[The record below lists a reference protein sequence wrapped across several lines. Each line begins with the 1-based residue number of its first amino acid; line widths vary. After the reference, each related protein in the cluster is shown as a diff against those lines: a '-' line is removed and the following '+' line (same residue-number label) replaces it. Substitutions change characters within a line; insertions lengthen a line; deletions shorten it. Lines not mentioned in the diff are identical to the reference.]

1 MNHINRRSALA
12 ISSAAAAAV
21 PALIWPANG
30 SAQTSGGAG
39 KEIAPGVRRVDYGK
53 REAMFGGFKT
63 VALRDHIYQPGS
75 ETKNAAMAND
85 MVCHCLEG
93 ELQINQGPGM
103 DFVVKKG
110 DVWTCAKGMPE
121 NTKNTGT
128 AVGIMRVTDL
138 LPT

>member
-12 ISSAAAAAV
+12 TSISAAAAV
-21 PALIWPANG
+21 PALIWAADG

-93 ELQINQGPGM
+93 ELQINQGPGI

-110 DVWTCAKGMPE
+110 DVWTCAKDMPE
-121 NTKNTGT
+121 NTKTTGT

-138 LPT
+138 LP

>member
-1 MNHINRRSALA
+1 MQYQRRCSYEPHESTVGTCHWRRRSRDR
-12 ISSAAAAAV
+12 V
-21 PALIWPANG
+21 G
-30 SAQTSGGAG
+30 R
-39 KEIAPGVRRVDYGK
+39 EIAPGVRRVDYGK

-63 VALRDHIYQPGS
+63 VALRDHIYQPGAES
-75 ETKNAAMAND
+75 KNAAMAND

-121 NTKNTGT
+121 NTRNAGT
-128 AVGIMRVTDL
+128 AVGIMRVADL